1 MSSRPKGRPIS
12 EQTYEFEA
20 TCEATVRET
29 WRVTVPGDLA
39 GEELVDRITDELQA
53 GRCDFVSEK
62 AEEERER
69 EVQEH
74 TIEEAAPE
82 PEVEPAYTVT
92 GCSDSDVAKPYTVTV
107 YTHNGPEAALT
118 LAHSAYAESEGEG
131 ELQVIAVFAGEA
143 RLIDFDEPKTW
154 PK

>member
-1 MSSRPKGRPIS
+1 MS

-29 WRVTVPGDLA
+29 WRATVPGDLA
-39 GEELVDRITDELQA
+39 GEELVDRITDELSA
-53 GRCDFVSEK
+53 GRCEFISEK

-82 PEVEPAYTVT
+82 LEPAYTVT
-92 GCSDSDVAKPYTVTV
+92 GCSNSDVVKPYTVTV
-107 YTHNGPEAALT
+107 RTNKGPEAALT
-118 LAHSAYAESEGEG
+118 LAHAAYAEGGGEG
-131 ELQVIAVFAGEA
+131 ELQVIAVFAGEV